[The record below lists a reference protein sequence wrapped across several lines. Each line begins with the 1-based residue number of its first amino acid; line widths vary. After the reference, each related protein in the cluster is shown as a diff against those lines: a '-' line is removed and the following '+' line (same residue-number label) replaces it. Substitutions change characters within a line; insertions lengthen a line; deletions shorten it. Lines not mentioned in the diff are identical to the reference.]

1 MGRWMNEPVDEWVI
15 GWMAWW
21 WELDGWD
28 ELDSNINHN
37 T

>member
-1 MGRWMNEPVDEWVI
+1 MSQWMNGSLG
-15 GWMAWW
+15 GWLGG